1 MCPNFTT
8 HLMEIILIILL
19 SNVHCPL
26 NRLVLKV
33 TPQLVL
39 VFFSYQ
45 IVYSGVLLY
54 NGIDVMY
61 RKLISLAMASC
72 ATFAFAQVDVDALAT
87 EVETDV
93 IEWRHHFHEFPE
105 LSNREFNTAKYVANY
120 LTSLGLEVETGVAST
135 GVVAILDS
143 GKPGPVVALRAD
155 MDGLPVKEQGDLSY
169 RSTQMGEYNGQEV
182 PVMHACGHDTH
193 MAMLMGAAKILT
205 SIKGELKGKVKFIF
219 QPAEEGAPAGE
230 TGGAEV
236 MVKQG
241 VLKNPDV
248 DVIFGLHISS
258 NTDVGTVRYNS
269 GGTMAAV
276 DPFKIVIHGKQAHGA
291 YPWKSVDPVV
301 TAAQMIMSI
310 QTIVSRELKLID
322 DAAVVS
328 IGSIHG
334 GNRSNII
341 PNEVEMVG
349 TIRTLNKAAREHIYE
364 SLPRKVNAIAESMGA
379 KAELTLPLDYY
390 YPITYNDPALTQAMV
405 PTMQRTAGAENAIVS
420 KPVTGAEDFS
430 FFQEKVPGL
439 YVWVGGKPL
448 DVSEQDSPAH
458 HTPEFYV
465 DDSGMKLGVKLLTN
479 FTLDYMAQH

>member
-1 MCPNFTT
+1 MFRKNLVALTLASLFT
-8 HLMEIILIILL
+8 
-19 SNVHCPL
+19 
-26 NRLVLKV
+26 
-33 TPQLVL
+33 
-39 VFFSYQ
+39 FSTA
-45 IVYSGVLLY
+45 I
-54 NGIDVMY
+54 
-61 RKLISLAMASC
+61 AAS
-72 ATFAFAQVDVDALAT
+72 ANAASVDVDTLAT
-87 EVETDV
+87 NVEPDV
-93 IEWRHHFHEFPE
+93 IKWRHHFHQYPE
-105 LSNREFNTAKYVANY
+105 LSNREFKTAEYIESY
-120 LTSLGLEVETGVAST
+120 LTSLGLEVQTGIAKT

-155 MDGLPVKEQGDLSY
+155 MDGLPVKEQNDLPY
-169 RSTQMGEYNGQEV
+169 RSEQMGEYNGNEV

-205 SIKGELKGKVKFIF
+205 DIKGQLKGKVKFIF

-236 MVKQG
+236 MVKEG
-241 VLKNPDV
+241 VLKNPEV
-248 DVIFGLHISS
+248 DVIFGLHINA
-258 NTDVGTVRYNS
+258 NTDVGKVRYKP

-310 QTIVSRELKLID
+310 QTIVSREIKLID

-328 IGSIHG
+328 VGSIHG

-341 PNEVEMVG
+341 PNEVELVG

-364 SLPRKVNAIAESMGA
+364 ALPRKVKGIAESMGA
-379 KAELTLPLDYY
+379 KAELTLPLDYS
-390 YPITYNDPALTQAMV
+390 YPITFNDPELTQAML
-405 PTMQRTAGAENAIVS
+405 PTMQRTAGAENTLLS
-420 KPVTGAEDFS
+420 NPVTGAEDFS

-448 DVSEQDSPAH
+448 DVSEKDSPAH

-479 FTLDYMAQH
+479 FTLDYMEQH

>member
-1 MCPNFTT
+1 M
-8 HLMEIILIILL
+8 HRKLL
-19 SNVHCPL
+19 SLAFVGLVCASANATSQINVDEL
-26 NRLVLKV
+26 ADKV
-33 TPQLVL
+33 EP
-39 VFFSYQ
+39 
-45 IVYSGVLLY
+45 
-54 NGIDVMY
+54 
-61 RKLISLAMASC
+61 
-72 ATFAFAQVDVDALAT
+72 
-87 EVETDV
+87 DV
-93 IEWRHHFHEFPE
+93 IKWRHHFHEFPE
-105 LSNREFNTAKYVANY
+105 LSNREFKTAEYVANY
-120 LTSLGLEVETGVAST
+120 LKSLGLDVQTGVAKT

-143 GKPGPVVALRAD
+143 GNPGPVVALRAD
-155 MDGLPVKEQGDLSY
+155 MDGLPVKEQNDLSY
-169 RSTQMGEYNGQEV
+169 RSTQVGEYNGKEV

-205 SIKGELKGKVKFIF
+205 DMKGELKGKVKFIF

-230 TGGAEV
+230 KGGAEV
-236 MVKQG
+236 MVAEG

-248 DVIFGLHISS
+248 DAIFGLHINA
-258 NTDVGTVRYNS
+258 NTDVGKVRYNA

-364 SLPRKVNAIAESMGA
+364 SLPRKVKAIAESMGA
-379 KAELTLPLDYY
+379 EAELTLPLDYS
-390 YPITYNDPALTQAMV
+390 YPITYNDPELTQAML
-405 PTMQRTAGAENAIVS
+405 PTMQRTAGAENTLLS

-430 FFQEKVPGL
+430 FFQEQIPGL

-448 DVSEQDSPAH
+448 DVSEKDSPAH

-465 DDSGMKLGVKLLTN
+465 DDAGMKLGVKLLTN

>member
-1 MCPNFTT
+1 M
-8 HLMEIILIILL
+8 HRKLL
-19 SNVHCPL
+19 SLAFVGLVCASANATSQINVDEL
-26 NRLVLKV
+26 ADKV
-33 TPQLVL
+33 EP
-39 VFFSYQ
+39 
-45 IVYSGVLLY
+45 
-54 NGIDVMY
+54 
-61 RKLISLAMASC
+61 
-72 ATFAFAQVDVDALAT
+72 
-87 EVETDV
+87 DV
-93 IEWRHHFHEFPE
+93 IKWRHHFHEFPE
-105 LSNREFNTAKYVANY
+105 LSNREFKTAEYVANY
-120 LTSLGLEVETGVAST
+120 LKSLGLDVQTGVAKT

-143 GKPGPVVALRAD
+143 GNPGPVVALRAD
-155 MDGLPVKEQGDLSY
+155 MDGLPVKEQNDLSY
-169 RSTQMGEYNGQEV
+169 RSTQVGEYNGKEV

-205 SIKGELKGKVKFIF
+205 DMKGELKGKVKFIF

-230 TGGAEV
+230 KGGAEV
-236 MVKQG
+236 MVAEG

-248 DVIFGLHISS
+248 DAIFGLHINA
-258 NTDVGTVRYNS
+258 NTDVGKVRYNA

-341 PNEVEMVG
+341 PNELEMVG

-364 SLPRKVNAIAESMGA
+364 SLPRKVKAIAESMGA
-379 KAELTLPLDYY
+379 EAELTLPLDYS
-390 YPITYNDPALTQAMV
+390 YPITYNDPELTQAML
-405 PTMQRTAGAENAIVS
+405 PTMQRTAGAENTLLS

-430 FFQEKVPGL
+430 FFQEQVPGL

-448 DVSEQDSPAH
+448 DVSEKDSPAH

-465 DDSGMKLGVKLLTN
+465 DDEGMKLGVKLLTN

>member
-1 MCPNFTT
+1 
-8 HLMEIILIILL
+8 
-19 SNVHCPL
+19 
-26 NRLVLKV
+26 
-33 TPQLVL
+33 
-39 VFFSYQ
+39 
-45 IVYSGVLLY
+45 
-54 NGIDVMY
+54 MY
-61 RKLISLAMASC
+61 RKLISLAMASF

>member
-1 MCPNFTT
+1 
-8 HLMEIILIILL
+8 
-19 SNVHCPL
+19 
-26 NRLVLKV
+26 
-33 TPQLVL
+33 
-39 VFFSYQ
+39 
-45 IVYSGVLLY
+45 
-54 NGIDVMY
+54 MY
-61 RKLISLAMASC
+61 RKMLSIAVAGAMSLSVAS
-72 ATFAFAQVDVDALAT
+72 ANTVDVDALASK
-87 EVETDV
+87 VEADV
-93 IEWRHHFHEFPE
+93 ISWRHHFHEFPE
-105 LSNREFNTAKYVANY
+105 LSNREFKTAEYVASY
-120 LTSLGLEVETGVAST
+120 LKSLGLQVQTGVAKT

-155 MDGLPVKEQGDLSY
+155 MDGLPVKEESALSY
-169 RSTQMGEYNGQEV
+169 RSNQLGEYNGKEV

-205 SIKGELKGKVKFIF
+205 DIKGELKGKVKFIF

-230 TGGAEV
+230 KGGAEV
-236 MVKQG
+236 MVKEG

-248 DVIFGLHISS
+248 DAIFGLHISA

-276 DPFKIVIHGKQAHGA
+276 DPFKIVVHGKQAHGA
-291 YPWKSVDPVV
+291 YPWKSVDPIV
-301 TAAQMIMSI
+301 TSAQMIMSI

-341 PNEVEMVG
+341 PSEVEMVG

-364 SLPRKVNAIAESMGA
+364 ALPRKVKAIAESMGA
-379 KAELTLPLDYY
+379 EAELTLPLDYY
-390 YPITYNDPALTQAMV
+390 YPITYNDPELTQQML
-405 PTMQRTAGAENAIVS
+405 PTMQRTAGVENTLLS

-430 FFQEKVPGL
+430 FFQEQVPGL

-448 DVSEQDSPAH
+448 DVSEEDSPAH

-479 FTLDYMAQH
+479 FTLDYMAKH

>member
-1 MCPNFTT
+1 
-8 HLMEIILIILL
+8 MEIILIILL

-405 PTMQRTAGAENAIVS
+405 PTIQRTAGAENAIVS